1 MECVAAVVGD
11 RETPLYVCC
20 RSGARSRVAARIL
33 RRMGYARV
41 TDIGGISAYSG
52 KIER

>member
-1 MECVAAVVGD
+1 MERVAAVVGD

-20 RSGARSRVAARIL
+20 CSGARSRVAARIL

-41 TDIGGISAYSG
+41 TDIGGISAYSSR
-52 KIER
+52 IER